1 LAGTVTVAIGGT
13 VPVKFSSHLA
23 SANYAISLTLADAQ
37 DFRGFVEY
45 SDKTA
50 NGFTIHLISSAGA
63 VMGNLKVD
71 WIVVTYK

>member
-1 LAGTVTVAIGGT
+1 
-13 VPVKFSSHLA
+13 VKFSSHLA